1 MDLIHVEPEEL
12 RSAGRAC
19 ESAHLDLEDSLREI
33 RSAAMRLE
41 ANWQGGAAE
50 SFEYE
55 LAQWLRTMAERIDQA
70 GSFARILAR
79 QADGWDETDQRWT
92 GAFREIAASAA
103 EEVVRA

>member
-19 ESAHLDLEDSLREI
+19 EYAHLDFEDSLREI

-55 LAQWLRTMAERIDQA
+55 LGRWLRVMADRIEEA
-70 GSFARILAR
+70 GWFARELAR
-79 QADGWDETDQRWT
+79 QAEGWDESDQRWT
-92 GAFREIAASAA
+92 GAYRDARAPGPGQA
-103 EEVVRA
+103 VRA

>member
-12 RSAGRAC
+12 RSTGRAC
-19 ESAHLDLEDSLREI
+19 EYAHLDLEDSLREI

-55 LAQWLRTMAERIDQA
+55 LAQWLRAMADRIEQA
-70 GSFARILAR
+70 GWFARTLAH
-79 QADGWDETDQRWT
+79 QAENWEESDQRWT
-92 GAFREIAASAA
+92 GAFQEIAGSVAVEKAVA
-103 EEVVRA
+103 

>member
-19 ESAHLDLEDSLREI
+19 EFSHLDFEDSLREI

-55 LAQWLRTMAERIDQA
+55 LGQWLRVMAEQIEQA
-70 GSFARILAR
+70 GWFARTLAR
-79 QADGWDETDQRWT
+79 QAEGWEETDQRWT
-92 GAFREIAASAA
+92 GAYREIAASVT
-103 EEVVRA
+103 EEAVDA